1 MSDFYEFSGTSSTNS
16 QVEDKSDIDLEGD
29 DIPLCDICQNIILK
43 PYKNTHKLFCSVC
56 GNIYDPHYELIQV
69 QDRETT
75 IDELSSEGVIT
86 TKEDEVKP
94 RITLNRE
101 KGNKHEN
108 LEYVNRTFSKYREV
122 EIINKD
128 NVRPVLRKKNKNS
141 KLYTN
146 QNT

>member
-1 MSDFYEFSGTSSTNS
+1 MSTDFYEFSGTSSTNS
-16 QVEDKSDIDLEGD
+16 QVEDKSDIDLEE

-94 RITLNRE
+94 RITLNRD

-108 LEYVNRTFSKYREV
+108 LEYVNKTFSKYREV
-122 EIINKD
+122 EIIKD
-128 NVRPVLRKKNKNS
+128 NVRPNIRKKRGERK
-141 KLYTN
+141 
-146 QNT
+146 